1 MGFILILLQYQMDRL
16 THVAATISIRTEI
29 EINMEI
35 DYIINMKLNTQY
47 CEITYIILN
56 QINGMDSIYINKT
69 LDRIYRICRI
79 PFFLIFQPPAYWP
92 VAGN

>member
-47 CEITYIILN
+47 CEITYII
-56 QINGMDSIYINKT
+56 
-69 LDRIYRICRI
+69 
-79 PFFLIFQPPAYWP
+79 
-92 VAGN
+92 